1 MERLKKISI
10 SSEHPL
16 SLGNFLNLAEIGEN
30 KKPKLEGRGYI
41 LYDSNCP
48 FFSPSQTHV
57 ISEHNCPS
65 PLKSFLIEC
74 DLSTEFREVNYK
86 N

>member
-1 MERLKKISI
+1 MERLNKISI

-16 SLGNFLNLAEIGEN
+16 SLDFLNLAEIGG

-41 LYDSNCP
+41 LYNSNCP
-48 FFSPSQTHV
+48 FFSPSQTYV
-57 ISEHNCPS
+57 ISERNCPS

-74 DLSTEFREVNYK
+74 DPSTEFREVNYK